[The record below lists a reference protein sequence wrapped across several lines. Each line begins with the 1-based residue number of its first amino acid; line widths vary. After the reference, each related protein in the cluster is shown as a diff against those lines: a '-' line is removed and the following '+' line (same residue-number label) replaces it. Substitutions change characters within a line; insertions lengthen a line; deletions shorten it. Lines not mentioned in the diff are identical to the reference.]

1 MRGKNFKNMS
11 RRKYKKRIQEQ
22 NATVIKPDVKVN
34 VEIDYDKLA
43 EAIVKAEKKTEEN
56 DDKEIK
62 SVLWLQRKGA
72 AILYRLLAFSG
83 FAFFA
88 LGAIA
93 LIIAAIGWQ
102 WVPFITVFS
111 NILAIF
117 TIALLLFAVVVV
129 SMMLWTSSDQVEK
142 VKDKQMLMSLSSGLI
157 GFIAL
162 IAAIVAIF
170 VK

>member
-1 MRGKNFKNMS
+1 MS
-11 RRKYKKRIQEQ
+11 RRKYKKKIQEQ
-22 NATVIKPDVKVN
+22 SATVIKPDVKVN

-102 WVPFITVFS
+102 WTPFMTAFS
-111 NILAIF
+111 NSIAIL
-117 TIALLLFAVVVV
+117 TIGLLLAVVFIV
-129 SMMLWTSSDQVEK
+129 SMMLWSSSEQVK
-142 VKDKQMLMSLSSGLI
+142 DIKDKQMLMSLSSGLI

>member
-1 MRGKNFKNMS
+1 MS

-22 NATVIKPDVKVN
+22 SATVIKPDVKVN

-43 EAIVKAEKKTEEN
+43 EAIVKAEKKAEEDEN
-56 DDKEIK
+56 KKIK
-62 SVLWLQRKGA
+62 SVLWLQRKGSSLFYR
-72 AILYRLLAFSG
+72 ILSGIG
-83 FAFFA
+83 FAIAIVFA
-88 LGAIA
+88 FTTIKEAINMSWGNFSDVSTNICV
-93 LIIAAIGWQ
+93 LIIAFLGVLI
-102 WVPFITVFS
+102 
-111 NILAIF
+111 ILLI
-117 TIALLLFAVVVV
+117 
-129 SMMLWTSSDQVEK
+129 SGMLYLSSEQIDK